1 MDWTGVKTSV
11 VTFPAKTDNGE
22 YTTVFLIAWKKK
34 LY

>member
-11 VTFPAKTDNGE
+11 VTFRGKTDNGE
-22 YTTVFLIAWKKK
+22 YKAVLLIAWKK